1 MPLQAAKRPGSVEPP
16 KPQQEPP
23 VADWEGEGGQ
33 IPSVPTT
40 VADGNNPR
48 GSLGKKPKRR
58 WGQILRQWVKRLTR

>member
-16 KPQQEPP
+16 KPLQEPP

-40 VADGNNPR
+40 VADGNNLP
-48 GSLGKKPKRR
+48 GSPEKKAKER
-58 WGQILRQWVKRLTR
+58 WGQILRQWVRRLTR